1 MTTLS
6 STLDQISKL
15 EADVTCLKNSI
26 KYIDNDN
33 LTSDVLD
40 IVKDIVQL
48 TLEIA
53 ALYNWIKKFA

>member
-15 EADVTCLKNSI
+15 EADVTFLKNSI
-26 KYIDNDN
+26 KHIDNDN

-53 ALYNWIKKFA
+53 SLYNWIKKFA

>member
-15 EADVTCLKNSI
+15 EADVTFLKNSI
-26 KYIDNDN
+26 KHIDNDN